1 MPKDDDLADI
11 LAAEQAIARPSG
23 SRCPVAIAYEVS
35 SDKERA
41 TLTEWLAHAEL
52 YHNSVIT
59 RALKKWFQ
67 AKGYSVAVGPSAVS
81 KHRNGNCRCV

>member
-1 MPKDDDLADI
+1 MPQDDDLADI
-11 LAAEQAIARPSG
+11 LAAEQAISRPSG

-35 SDKERA
+35 SDKEQE
-41 TLTEWLAHAEL
+41 TLTEWLGHPEI
-52 YHNSVIT
+52 YHNTVIT

-67 AKGYSVAVGPSAVS
+67 AKGYSIPVGDAAVS